1 MNKEKLME
9 VLKIALSRGGDYADI
24 YIEKKFNNE
33 VSCEDNRIE
42 RVISGQ
48 DRGAGIR
55 LISRESSIYA
65 STNKVT
71 EVGLKE
77 LAKEIASNLPESK
90 KKRKKEHSF
99 SSNHNSGSS
108 TAIPPDIIHRIEKL
122 PNEVPMEK
130 KIGLVLL
137 GNRIAREVD
146 RDRIKQVSI
155 SYSDITMDITIAS
168 LSPCSKYVVAN
179 SNCVEERRIYT
190 TYLVSVVAQE
200 GEVIQTGYEPLG
212 GLVGFELFD
221 KYDVKKIARKAAE
234 RAVKM
239 LFARRAPGGE
249 MAVVLT
255 SAAGG
260 TMIHEAIGHSLE
272 ADAVQKK
279 VSPAYAGMLGKRVTS
294 ELITVVDDPTIPNYR
309 GSFHFDDE
317 GTPAQKT
324 ILVERGIL
332 RNYLY
337 DRFTAQKD
345 GTKSTG
351 NGRRGSYHYQPIP
364 RMSNTYIL
372 PGDSDPEE
380 IICSVKKGL
389 LVKKM
394 GGGQVNTA
402 NGDFVFDVEEGYEI
416 INGKVGEMVRG
427 ATLIGNG
434 PEVLNSIIMVGSDL
448 GFNIGTCGKDGQWV
462 PVTDGQ
468 PTILISR
475 LTIGGTRMKST
486 LH

>member
-1 MNKEKLME
+1 MDKEKLME
-9 VLKIALSRGGDYADI
+9 ILKIALSRGGDFADI
-24 YIEKKFNNE
+24 YIEKRFTNR
-33 VSCEDNRIE
+33 VSCEDNKIE
-42 RVISGQ
+42 KIVSGE
-48 DRGAGIR
+48 DVGAGIR
-55 LISRESSIYA
+55 IISGESNIYA

-77 LAKEIASNLPESK
+77 LAKEIASNLPESEK
-90 KKRKKEHSF
+90 MRKKNFSF
-99 SSNHNSGSS
+99 SSNPKSS
-108 TAIPPDIIHRIEKL
+108 TGSRTNIIHKIEK
-122 PNEVPMEK
+122 PPSEVPIEEK
-130 KIGLVLL
+130 IRLVLL

-146 RDRIKQVSI
+146 RDKIKQVSI
-155 SYSDITMDITIAS
+155 SYADTTMDITIANLS
-168 LSPCSKYVVAN
+168 LSSKYGVVN
-179 SNCVEERRIYT
+179 DNQVEEKRIYT

-200 GEVIQTGYEPLG
+200 GEIIQTGYEPLG

-221 KYDVKKIARKAAE
+221 KYDVKKIAREAAE
-234 RAVKM
+234 RAVKI
-239 LFARRAPGGE
+239 LFAQKAPSGE
-249 MAVVLT
+249 MTVVLT
-255 SAAGG
+255 STAGG

-272 ADAVQKK
+272 ADSVQKK
-279 VSPAYAGMLGKRVTS
+279 VSPAYMGMLGKRVTS

-324 ILVERGIL
+324 ILLERGML

-351 NGRRGSYHYQPIP
+351 NGRRESYHHQPIP

-372 PGDSDPEE
+372 PGESQPEE
-380 IICSVKKGL
+380 IIRSVNKGF

-402 NGDFVFDVEEGYEI
+402 NGDFVFEVEEGYEI
-416 INGKVGEMVRG
+416 VNGKVGEMLRG

-468 PTILISR
+468 PTIRIKK
-475 LTIGGTRMKST
+475 LTIGGTHMKST

>member
-1 MNKEKLME
+1 MDKEKLME
-9 VLKIALSRGGDYADI
+9 ILKIALSRGGDFADI
-24 YIEKKFNNE
+24 YIEKRFTNR
-33 VSCEDNRIE
+33 VSCEDNKIE
-42 RVISGQ
+42 KIVSGE
-48 DRGAGIR
+48 DVGAGIR
-55 LISRESSIYA
+55 IISGESNIYA

-71 EVGLKE
+71 EVELKE
-77 LAKEIASNLPESK
+77 LAKEIASNLPESEK
-90 KKRKKEHSF
+90 MRKKNFSF
-99 SSNHNSGSS
+99 SSNPKSS
-108 TAIPPDIIHRIEKL
+108 TGSRTNIIHKIEK
-122 PNEVPMEK
+122 PPGEVPIEEK
-130 KIGLVLL
+130 IRLVLL

-146 RDRIKQVSI
+146 RDKIKQVSI
-155 SYSDITMDITIAS
+155 SYADTTMDITIANLS
-168 LSPCSKYVVAN
+168 LSSKYGVVKDN
-179 SNCVEERRIYT
+179 RIEEKRIYT
-190 TYLVSVVAQE
+190 TYLVNVVAQQE
-200 GEVIQTGYEPLG
+200 EIIQTGYEPLG

-221 KYDVKKIARKAAE
+221 KYDVKKIAREAAE
-234 RAVKM
+234 RAVKI
-239 LFARRAPGGE
+239 LFAQKAPSGE
-249 MAVVLT
+249 MTVVLT
-255 SAAGG
+255 STAGG

-272 ADAVQKK
+272 ADSIQKK
-279 VSPAYAGMLGKRVTS
+279 ISPAYMGMLGKRVTS

-324 ILVERGIL
+324 ILLERGML

-351 NGRRGSYHYQPIP
+351 NGRRESYHHQPIP

-372 PGDSDPEE
+372 PGESQPEE
-380 IICSVKKGL
+380 IIRSVNKGF

-402 NGDFVFDVEEGYEI
+402 NGDFVFEVEEGYEI
-416 INGKVGEMVRG
+416 VNGKVGEMLRG

-468 PTILISR
+468 PTIRIKK
-475 LTIGGTRMKST
+475 LTIGGTHMKST

>member
-1 MNKEKLME
+1 MDKEKLME
-9 VLKIALSRGGDYADI
+9 ILKIALSRGGDFADI
-24 YIEKKFNNE
+24 YIEKRFTNQ

-42 RVISGQ
+42 RLISGQ
-48 DRGAGIR
+48 DVGAGIR
-55 LISRESSIYA
+55 VISGESNIYA

-77 LAKEIASNLPESK
+77 LAKEIASNLPESEK
-90 KKRKKEHSF
+90 TRKKNFSF
-99 SSNHNSGSS
+99 SFKPNLKSS
-108 TAIPPDIIHRIEKL
+108 TGSQTNIIHKIEK
-122 PNEVPMEK
+122 PPSEVPIEE

-137 GNRIAREVD
+137 GNRIARGVD
-146 RDRIKQVSI
+146 RDKIKQVSI
-155 SYSDITMDITIAS
+155 SYADTTMDITIANLS
-168 LSPCSKYVVAN
+168 LSSKYGVVKDN
-179 SNCVEERRIYT
+179 QVEEKRIYT
-190 TYLVSVVAQE
+190 TYLVNVVAQQE
-200 GEVIQTGYEPLG
+200 EIIQTGYEPLG

-221 KYDVKKIARKAAE
+221 KYDIKKIAREAAE

-239 LFARRAPGGE
+239 LFAQKAPSGE
-249 MAVVLT
+249 MTVVLT
-255 SAAGG
+255 STAGG

-272 ADAVQKK
+272 ADSVQKK
-279 VSPAYAGMLGKRVTS
+279 VSPAYMGMLGKRVTS

-324 ILVERGIL
+324 ILLERGML

-351 NGRRGSYHYQPIP
+351 NGRRESYHHQPIP

-372 PGDSDPEE
+372 PGESQPEE
-380 IICSVKKGL
+380 IIRSVNKGF

-402 NGDFVFDVEEGYEI
+402 NGDFVFEVEEGYEI
-416 INGKVGEMVRG
+416 VNGKVGEMLRG

-468 PTILISR
+468 PTIRIKK
-475 LTIGGTRMKST
+475 LTIGGTHMKST

>member
-1 MNKEKLME
+1 MDKEKLME
-9 VLKIALSRGGDYADI
+9 ILKIALGRGGDFADI
-24 YIEKKFNNE
+24 YIENRFTNQI
-33 VSCEDNRIE
+33 SCEDNKIE
-42 RVISGQ
+42 KIVSGQ
-48 DRGAGIR
+48 DVGAGIR
-55 LISRESSIYA
+55 LISGESSIYA

-71 EVGLKE
+71 EIGLKE
-77 LAKEIASNLPESK
+77 LAKEIASNLPESQK
-90 KKRKKEHSF
+90 TRKGKFSF
-99 SSNHNSGSS
+99 SSNPNPKSSGESR
-108 TAIPPDIIHRIEKL
+108 TNIIHRIEK
-122 PNEVPMEK
+122 PPSEVPIEE

-137 GNRIAREVD
+137 GNRIAKEVD

-155 SYSDITMDITIAS
+155 NYSDTTVDITIAN
-168 LSPCSKYVVAN
+168 LSPSLKYGVN
-179 SNCVEERRIYT
+179 GNWIEEKRIYT
-190 TYLVSVVAQE
+190 TYLVNVVAQQ
-200 GEVIQTGYEPLG
+200 GEIIQTGYEPLG

-221 KYDVKKIARKAAE
+221 KYDINKIAREAAE

-239 LFARRAPGGE
+239 LFAKRAPTGE

-272 ADAVQKK
+272 ADSVQKK

-294 ELITVVDDPTIPNYR
+294 ELVTVVDDPTIPNHR

-351 NGRRGSYHYQPIP
+351 NGRRESYHHRPIP

-372 PGDSDPEE
+372 PGEHEPEE
-380 IICSVKKGL
+380 IIRSVKKGF

-402 NGDFVFDVEEGYEI
+402 NGDFVFEVKEGYEI
-416 INGKVGEMVRG
+416 TNGKIGEILRG

-434 PEVLNSIIMVGSDL
+434 PEVLNSIVMVGSDL
-448 GFNIGTCGKDGQWV
+448 GFNIGTCGKDGQLV
-462 PVTDGQ
+462 PVSDGQ
-468 PTILISR
+468 PTIRIKK
-475 LTIGGTRMKST
+475 LTIGGTHMKST
-486 LH
+486 LR

>member
-1 MNKEKLME
+1 MDKEKLIE
-9 VLKIALSRGGDYADI
+9 ILKIALNRGGDFADI
-24 YIEKKFNNE
+24 YIENKFINQ
-33 VSCEDNRIE
+33 VGCEDNRVDKIISGQDVGAGI
-42 RVISGQ
+42 RVISG
-48 DRGAGIR
+48 
-55 LISRESSIYA
+55 ESSIYA
-65 STNKVT
+65 STNRVT
-71 EVGLKE
+71 EVELKE
-77 LAKEIASNLPESK
+77 LAKEVASNLPESGK
-90 KKRKKEHSF
+90 TGRKGSAF
-99 SSNHNSGSS
+99 PSDCNPRSSNENRTNIVHK
-108 TAIPPDIIHRIEKL
+108 IEK
-122 PNEVPMEK
+122 PPTEVPIEEK
-130 KIGLVLL
+130 IRVVLL

-146 RDRIKQVSI
+146 RNRIKQVSI
-155 SYSDITMDITIAS
+155 NYSDTTMDITIAN
-168 LSPCSKYVVAN
+168 LSPYQKYGVAN
-179 SNCVEERRIYT
+179 SCWVEEKRIYT
-190 TYLVSVVAQE
+190 TYLVKVVAQE
-200 GEVIQTGYEPLG
+200 GEIIQTGYEPLG

-221 KYDVKKIARKAAE
+221 RYEIKKIAREAAQ

-239 LFARRAPGGE
+239 LFAKRAPTGE

-272 ADAVQKK
+272 ADSVQKK

-294 ELITVVDDPTIPNYR
+294 QLVTVVDDPTIPNYR

-324 ILVERGIL
+324 ILVEKGIL

-351 NGRRGSYHYQPIP
+351 NGRREAYSHQPIP

-372 PGDSDPEE
+372 PGDCHPEE
-380 IICSVKKGL
+380 IIRSVNKGL

-402 NGDFVFDVEEGYEI
+402 NGDFVFEVEEGYEI
-416 INGKVGEMVRG
+416 INGNVGELLRG

-434 PEVLNSIIMVGSDL
+434 PEVLNSIVMVGSDL
-448 GFNIGTCGKDGQWV
+448 GFNIGTCGKDGQLV

-468 PTILISR
+468 PTIRIKK
-475 LTIGGTRMKST
+475 LTIGGTHMKSA
-486 LH
+486 LR

>member
-1 MNKEKLME
+1 MDKEKLME
-9 VLKIALSRGGDYADI
+9 ILKIALSRGGDFADI
-24 YIEKKFNNE
+24 YIEKRFTNR
-33 VSCEDNRIE
+33 VSCEDNKIE
-42 RVISGQ
+42 KIVSGE
-48 DRGAGIR
+48 DVGAGIR
-55 LISRESSIYA
+55 IISGESNIYA

-77 LAKEIASNLPESK
+77 LAKEIASNLPESEK
-90 KKRKKEHSF
+90 MRKKNFSF
-99 SSNHNSGSS
+99 SSNPKSS
-108 TAIPPDIIHRIEKL
+108 TGSQTNIIHKIEK
-122 PNEVPMEK
+122 PPSEVPMEE
-130 KIGLVLL
+130 KIRLVLL

-146 RDRIKQVSI
+146 RDKIKQVSI
-155 SYSDITMDITIAS
+155 SYADTTMDITIANLS
-168 LSPCSKYVVAN
+168 LSSKYGVVKDN
-179 SNCVEERRIYT
+179 RIEEKRIYT
-190 TYLVSVVAQE
+190 TYLVNVVAQQE
-200 GEVIQTGYEPLG
+200 EIIQTGYEPLG

-221 KYDVKKIARKAAE
+221 KYDVKKIAREAAE

-239 LFARRAPGGE
+239 LFAQKAPSGE
-249 MAVVLT
+249 MTVVLT
-255 SAAGG
+255 STAGG

-272 ADAVQKK
+272 ADSVQKK
-279 VSPAYAGMLGKRVTS
+279 VSPAYMGMLGKRVTS

-324 ILVERGIL
+324 ILLERGML

-351 NGRRGSYHYQPIP
+351 NGRRESYHHQPIP

-372 PGDSDPEE
+372 PGESQPEE
-380 IICSVKKGL
+380 IIRSVNKGF

-402 NGDFVFDVEEGYEI
+402 NGDFVFEVEEGYEI
-416 INGKVGEMVRG
+416 VNGKVGEMLRG

-468 PTILISR
+468 PTIRIKK
-475 LTIGGTRMKST
+475 LTIGGTHMKST

>member
-1 MNKEKLME
+1 MDKEKLME
-9 VLKIALSRGGDYADI
+9 ILKIALSKGGDFADI
-24 YIEKKFNNE
+24 YIEKRFTNR
-33 VSCEDNRIE
+33 VSCEDNKIE
-42 RVISGQ
+42 KIVSGE
-48 DRGAGIR
+48 DVGAGIR
-55 LISRESSIYA
+55 IISGESNIYA

-77 LAKEIASNLPESK
+77 LAKEIASNLPESEK
-90 KKRKKEHSF
+90 MRKKNFSF
-99 SSNHNSGSS
+99 SSNPKSS
-108 TAIPPDIIHRIEKL
+108 TGSQTNIIHKIEK
-122 PNEVPMEK
+122 PPSEVPIEE

-137 GNRIAREVD
+137 GNRIARGVD
-146 RDRIKQVSI
+146 RDKIKQVSI
-155 SYSDITMDITIAS
+155 SYADTTMDITIANLS
-168 LSPCSKYVVAN
+168 LSSKYGVVKDN
-179 SNCVEERRIYT
+179 QVEEKRIYT
-190 TYLVSVVAQE
+190 TYLVNVVAQQE
-200 GEVIQTGYEPLG
+200 EIIQTGYEPLG

-221 KYDVKKIARKAAE
+221 KYDVKKIAREAAE

-239 LFARRAPGGE
+239 LFAQKAPSGE
-249 MAVVLT
+249 MTVVLT
-255 SAAGG
+255 ATAGG

-272 ADAVQKK
+272 ADSIQKK
-279 VSPAYAGMLGKRVTS
+279 VSPAYMGMLGKRVTS

-309 GSFHFDDE
+309 GSFLFDDE

-324 ILVERGIL
+324 ILLERGML

-351 NGRRGSYHYQPIP
+351 NGRRESYHHQPIP

-372 PGDSDPEE
+372 PGESQPEE
-380 IICSVKKGL
+380 IIRSVNKGF

-402 NGDFVFDVEEGYEI
+402 NGDFVFEVEEGYEI
-416 INGKVGEMVRG
+416 VNGKVGKMLRG

-468 PTILISR
+468 PTIRIKK
-475 LTIGGTRMKST
+475 LTIGGTHMKST

>member
-1 MNKEKLME
+1 MDKEKLME
-9 VLKIALSRGGDYADI
+9 ILKIALSGGGDYADI
-24 YIEKKFNNE
+24 YIENRFSNE

-42 RVISGQ
+42 KVVSGQ
-48 DRGAGIR
+48 DVGAGIR
-55 LISRESSIYA
+55 LISGESSIYA

-90 KKRKKEHSF
+90 KTGKKKLSF
-99 SSNHNSGSS
+99 SSKRNPKLSGEIR
-108 TAIPPDIIHRIEKL
+108 TDIIHRIEKL
-122 PNEVPMEK
+122 PSEVPIEE

-137 GNRIAREVD
+137 GNRIAREVN

-155 SYSDITMDITIAS
+155 SYSDATMDITIAN
-168 LSPCSKYVVAN
+168 LSPSSKYGILS
-179 SNCVEERRIYT
+179 SNWIEEKRIYT

-200 GEVIQTGYEPLG
+200 GEIIQTGYEPLG

-221 KYDVKKIARKAAE
+221 KYDVKKIAREAAE

-239 LFARRAPGGE
+239 LFAKRAPTGE

-272 ADAVQKK
+272 ADSVQKK
-279 VSPAYAGMLGKRVTS
+279 VSPAYAGMLGKKVTS

-351 NGRRGSYHYQPIP
+351 NGR
-364 RMSNTYIL
+364 
-372 PGDSDPEE
+372 
-380 IICSVKKGL
+380 II
-389 LVKKM
+389 
-394 GGGQVNTA
+394 
-402 NGDFVFDVEEGYEI
+402 
-416 INGKVGEMVRG
+416 
-427 ATLIGNG
+427 
-434 PEVLNSIIMVGSDL
+434 
-448 GFNIGTCGKDGQWV
+448 
-462 PVTDGQ
+462 
-468 PTILISR
+468 
-475 LTIGGTRMKST
+475 
-486 LH
+486 

>member
-1 MNKEKLME
+1 MDKEKLME
-9 VLKIALSRGGDYADI
+9 ILKIALSRGGDFADI
-24 YIEKKFNNE
+24 YIEKRFTNR
-33 VSCEDNRIE
+33 VSCEDNKIE
-42 RVISGQ
+42 KIVSGE
-48 DRGAGIR
+48 DVGAGIR
-55 LISRESSIYA
+55 IISGESNIYA

-77 LAKEIASNLPESK
+77 LAKEIASNLPESEK
-90 KKRKKEHSF
+90 MRKKNFSF
-99 SSNHNSGSS
+99 SSNPKSS
-108 TAIPPDIIHRIEKL
+108 TGSQTNIIHKIEK
-122 PNEVPMEK
+122 PPSEVPMEE
-130 KIGLVLL
+130 KIRLVLL

-146 RDRIKQVSI
+146 RDKIKQVSI
-155 SYSDITMDITIAS
+155 SYADTTMDITIANLS
-168 LSPCSKYVVAN
+168 LSSKYGVVKDN
-179 SNCVEERRIYT
+179 RIEEKRIYT
-190 TYLVSVVAQE
+190 TYLVNVVAQQE
-200 GEVIQTGYEPLG
+200 EIIQTGYEPLG

-221 KYDVKKIARKAAE
+221 KYDVKKIAREAAE
-234 RAVKM
+234 RAVKI
-239 LFARRAPGGE
+239 LFAQKAPSGE
-249 MAVVLT
+249 MTVVLT
-255 SAAGG
+255 STAGG

-272 ADAVQKK
+272 ADSVQKK
-279 VSPAYAGMLGKRVTS
+279 VSPAYMGMLGKRVTS

-324 ILVERGIL
+324 ILLERGML

-351 NGRRGSYHYQPIP
+351 NGRRESYHHQPIP

-372 PGDSDPEE
+372 PGESQPEE
-380 IICSVKKGL
+380 IIRSVNKGF

-402 NGDFVFDVEEGYEI
+402 NGDFVFEVEEGYEI
-416 INGKVGEMVRG
+416 VNGKVGEMLRG

-468 PTILISR
+468 PTIRIKK
-475 LTIGGTRMKST
+475 LTIGGTHMKST

>member
-1 MNKEKLME
+1 MDKEKLIE
-9 VLKIALSRGGDYADI
+9 ILKIALGRGGDFADI
-24 YIEKKFNNE
+24 YVENKFINQ
-33 VSCEDNRIE
+33 VGCEDNRVDKIISGQDVGAGI
-42 RVISGQ
+42 RVISG
-48 DRGAGIR
+48 
-55 LISRESSIYA
+55 ESSIYA
-65 STNKVT
+65 STNRLK
-71 EVGLKE
+71 EVELKE
-77 LAKEIASNLPESK
+77 LAKEVASNLPESGK
-90 KKRKKEHSF
+90 TGRKGSTFPSDRNPRSSKENRTNIVHK
-99 SSNHNSGSS
+99 
-108 TAIPPDIIHRIEKL
+108 IEK
-122 PNEVPMEK
+122 PPTEVPIEEK
-130 KIGLVLL
+130 IRLVLL

-146 RDRIKQVSI
+146 RNRIKQVSI
-155 SYSDITMDITIAS
+155 NYSDTTMDITIAN
-168 LSPCSKYVVAN
+168 LSPYQKYGVAN
-179 SNCVEERRIYT
+179 SCWVEEKRIYT
-190 TYLVSVVAQE
+190 TYLVKVVAQE
-200 GEVIQTGYEPLG
+200 GQIIQTGYEPLG

-221 KYDVKKIARKAAE
+221 RYDIKKIAREAAQ

-239 LFARRAPGGE
+239 LFAKRAPTGE

-272 ADAVQKK
+272 ADSVQKK
-279 VSPAYAGMLGKRVTS
+279 VSPAYARMLGKRVTS
-294 ELITVVDDPTIPNYR
+294 QLVTVVDDPTIPNYR

-324 ILVERGIL
+324 ILVEKGIL

-351 NGRRGSYHYQPIP
+351 NGRRETYSHQPIP

-372 PGDSDPEE
+372 PGDCRPEE
-380 IICSVKKGL
+380 IIRSVNKGL

-402 NGDFVFDVEEGYEI
+402 NGDFVFEVEEGYEI
-416 INGKVGEMVRG
+416 INGNVGELLRG

-434 PEVLNSIIMVGSDL
+434 PEVLNSIVMVGSDL
-448 GFNIGTCGKDGQWV
+448 GFNIGTCGKDGQLV

-468 PTILISR
+468 PTIRIKK
-475 LTIGGTRMKST
+475 LTIGGTHMKSA
-486 LH
+486 LP

>member
-1 MNKEKLME
+1 MDKEKLME
-9 VLKIALSRGGDYADI
+9 ILKIALSRGGDFADI
-24 YIEKKFNNE
+24 YIEKRFTNR
-33 VSCEDNRIE
+33 VSCEDNKIE
-42 RVISGQ
+42 KIVSGE
-48 DRGAGIR
+48 DVGAGIR
-55 LISRESSIYA
+55 IISGESNIYA

-77 LAKEIASNLPESK
+77 LAKEIASNLPESEK
-90 KKRKKEHSF
+90 MRKKNSSF
-99 SSNHNSGSS
+99 SSKPKSS
-108 TAIPPDIIHRIEKL
+108 TGSRTNIIHKIEK
-122 PNEVPMEK
+122 PPGEVPIEEK
-130 KIGLVLL
+130 IRLVLL

-146 RDRIKQVSI
+146 RDKIKQVSI
-155 SYSDITMDITIAS
+155 SYADTTMDITIANLS
-168 LSPCSKYVVAN
+168 LSSKYGVVKDN
-179 SNCVEERRIYT
+179 RIEEKRIYT
-190 TYLVSVVAQE
+190 TYLVNVVAQQE
-200 GEVIQTGYEPLG
+200 EIIQTGYEPLG

-221 KYDVKKIARKAAE
+221 KYDVKKIAREAAE
-234 RAVKM
+234 RAVKI
-239 LFARRAPGGE
+239 LFAQKAPSGE
-249 MAVVLT
+249 MTVVLT
-255 SAAGG
+255 STAGG

-272 ADAVQKK
+272 ADSIQKK
-279 VSPAYAGMLGKRVTS
+279 ISPAYMGMLGKRVTS

-324 ILVERGIL
+324 ILLERGML

-351 NGRRGSYHYQPIP
+351 NGRRESYHHQPIP

-372 PGDSDPEE
+372 PGESQPEE
-380 IICSVKKGL
+380 IIRSVNKGF

-402 NGDFVFDVEEGYEI
+402 NGDFVFEVEEGYEI
-416 INGKVGEMVRG
+416 VNGKVGEMLRG

-468 PTILISR
+468 PTIRIKK
-475 LTIGGTRMKST
+475 LTIGGTHMKST

>member
-1 MNKEKLME
+1 ME
-9 VLKIALSRGGDYADI
+9 ILKVALSKGGDFADI
-24 YIEKKFNNE
+24 YIEKRFTNQ
-33 VSCEDNRIE
+33 VTCEDNKIE
-42 RVISGQ
+42 KLVSGEDAGAGIRVISG
-48 DRGAGIR
+48 
-55 LISRESSIYA
+55 ESNIYA
-65 STNKVT
+65 STNKIT
-71 EVGLKE
+71 EFGLKE
-77 LAKEIASNLPESK
+77 LAKEIASNISESEK
-90 KKRKKEHSF
+90 RRKKNLSF
-99 SSNHNSGSS
+99 SSNLNPQSS
-108 TAIPPDIIHRIEKL
+108 TASRTNIFHKIEK
-122 PNEVPMEK
+122 PPSEVPIEEK
-130 KIGLVLL
+130 IRLVLL

-155 SYSDITMDITIAS
+155 NYADTTKDITIANLS
-168 LSPCSKYVVAN
+168 LSSKYGVVN
-179 SNCVEERRIYT
+179 GNRVEEKRIYT
-190 TYLVSVVAQE
+190 TYLVHVVAQRE
-200 GEVIQTGYEPLG
+200 EIIQTGYEPLG

-221 KYDVKKIARKAAE
+221 RYDIKKIAREAAE
-234 RAVKM
+234 RAVRM
-239 LFARRAPGGE
+239 LSARRAPTGE
-249 MAVVLT
+249 MTVVLT

-272 ADAVQKK
+272 ADSVQKK
-279 VSPAYAGMLGKRVTS
+279 VSPAYTGMLGKRVTS
-294 ELITVVDDPTIPNYR
+294 ELVTVVDDPTIPNYR

-324 ILVERGIL
+324 ILVEKGIL

-351 NGRRGSYHYQPIP
+351 NGRRESYHHRPIP

-372 PGDSDPEE
+372 PGDYEPEE
-380 IICSVKKGL
+380 IIRSANKGL

-402 NGDFVFDVEEGYEI
+402 NGDFVFEVEEGYEI
-416 INGKVGEMVRG
+416 IDGKVGKMLRG

-434 PEVLNSIIMVGSDL
+434 PEVLNSIVMVGSDL

-462 PVTDGQ
+462 PVADGQ
-468 PTILISR
+468 PTIRIKK
-475 LTIGGTRMKST
+475 LTIGGTHMKST

>member
-1 MNKEKLME
+1 MDKEKLME
-9 VLKIALSRGGDYADI
+9 ILKIALNRGGDFADI
-24 YIEKKFNNE
+24 YIEKRFTNQ

-42 RVISGQ
+42 RLVSGQ
-48 DRGAGIR
+48 DVGAGIR
-55 LISRESSIYA
+55 IISGESNIYA

-77 LAKEIASNLPESK
+77 LAKEIASNLPESEK
-90 KKRKKEHSF
+90 MRKKNFSF
-99 SSNHNSGSS
+99 SSKPNLKSS
-108 TAIPPDIIHRIEKL
+108 TGSRTNIIHKIEK
-122 PNEVPMEK
+122 PPSEVPIEE

-137 GNRIAREVD
+137 GNRIARGVD
-146 RDRIKQVSI
+146 RDKIKQVSI
-155 SYSDITMDITIAS
+155 SYADTTMDITIANLS
-168 LSPCSKYVVAN
+168 LSSKYGVVN
-179 SNCVEERRIYT
+179 DNQVEEKRIYT
-190 TYLVSVVAQE
+190 TYLVNVVAQQE
-200 GEVIQTGYEPLG
+200 EIIQTGYEPLG

-221 KYDVKKIARKAAE
+221 KYDVKKIAREAAE

-239 LFARRAPGGE
+239 LFAQKAPSGE
-249 MAVVLT
+249 MTVVLT
-255 SAAGG
+255 STAGG

-272 ADAVQKK
+272 ADSVQKK
-279 VSPAYAGMLGKRVTS
+279 VSPAYMGMLGKRVTS

-324 ILVERGIL
+324 ILLERGML

-351 NGRRGSYHYQPIP
+351 NGRRESYHHQPIP

-372 PGDSDPEE
+372 PGESQPEE
-380 IICSVKKGL
+380 IIRSVNKGF

-402 NGDFVFDVEEGYEI
+402 NGDFVFEVEEGYEI
-416 INGKVGEMVRG
+416 VNGKVGEMLRG

-468 PTILISR
+468 PTIRIKK
-475 LTIGGTRMKST
+475 LTIGGTHMKST

>member
-1 MNKEKLME
+1 MDKEKLTE
-9 VLKIALSRGGDYADI
+9 ILRIAISGGGDFADI
-24 YIEKKFNNE
+24 YIENRFTNK
-33 VSCEDNRIE
+33 VTCEDNRIE
-42 RVISGQ
+42 KIVSGQ
-48 DRGAGIR
+48 DMGAGIR
-55 LISRESSIYA
+55 LISGESSIYA
-65 STNKVT
+65 STNRVT
-71 EVGLKE
+71 EAGLKE
-77 LAKEIASNLPESK
+77 LAKEIANNLPESEK
-90 KKRKKEHSF
+90 TRKGSLSF
-99 SSNHNSGSS
+99 SSNRDLKSS
-108 TAIPPDIIHRIEKL
+108 SESRANIIHRIEK
-122 PNEVPMEK
+122 PPGKVPIEE

-155 SYSDITMDITIAS
+155 NYSDNIIDITIANLA
-168 LSPCSKYVVAN
+168 LSSKYGMVN
-179 SNCVEERRIYT
+179 GNCIEEKRTYT

-200 GEVIQTGYEPLG
+200 GEIIQTGYEPLG

-221 KYDVKKIARKAAE
+221 RYDIKKIAREAAE

-239 LFARRAPGGE
+239 LFAKRAPTGE

-272 ADAVQKK
+272 ADSVQKK

-294 ELITVVDDPTIPNYR
+294 ELVNVVDDPTILNYR

-324 ILVERGIL
+324 MLVERGIL

-351 NGRRGSYHYQPIP
+351 NGRRESYHHQPIP

-372 PGDSDPEE
+372 PGDHKPEE
-380 IICSVKKGL
+380 IIRSVNKGL

-402 NGDFVFDVEEGYEI
+402 NGDFVFEVEEGYEI
-416 INGKVGEMVRG
+416 INGKVGEVLRG

-434 PEVLNSIIMVGSDL
+434 PEVLNSIVMVGSDL
-448 GFNIGTCGKDGQWV
+448 GFNIGTCGKDGQLV

-468 PTILISR
+468 PTIRIKK
-475 LTIGGTRMKST
+475 LTIGGTRVKST
-486 LH
+486 LR

>member
-1 MNKEKLME
+1 MDKEKLME
-9 VLKIALSRGGDYADI
+9 ILKIALSRGGDFADI
-24 YIEKKFNNE
+24 YIEKRFTNR
-33 VSCEDNRIE
+33 VSCEDNKIE
-42 RVISGQ
+42 RLISGQDVGAGIRVISG
-48 DRGAGIR
+48 
-55 LISRESSIYA
+55 ESNIYA

-77 LAKEIASNLPESK
+77 LAKEIASNLPESEK
-90 KKRKKEHSF
+90 TRKKNFSF
-99 SSNHNSGSS
+99 SSNPKSS
-108 TAIPPDIIHRIEKL
+108 TGSQTNIIHKIEK
-122 PNEVPMEK
+122 PPSEVPIEE

-146 RDRIKQVSI
+146 RDKIKQVSI
-155 SYSDITMDITIAS
+155 SYADTTMDITIANLS
-168 LSPCSKYVVAN
+168 LSSKYGVVKDN
-179 SNCVEERRIYT
+179 QVEEKRIYT

-200 GEVIQTGYEPLG
+200 GEIIQTGYEPLG

-221 KYDVKKIARKAAE
+221 KYDVKKIAREAAE

-239 LFARRAPGGE
+239 LFAQKAPSGE
-249 MAVVLT
+249 MTVVLT
-255 SAAGG
+255 STAGG

-272 ADAVQKK
+272 ADSVQKK
-279 VSPAYAGMLGKRVTS
+279 VSPAYMGMLGKRVTS

-324 ILVERGIL
+324 ILLERGML

-351 NGRRGSYHYQPIP
+351 NGRRESYHHQPIP

-372 PGDSDPEE
+372 PGEYQPEE
-380 IICSVKKGL
+380 IIRSVNKGF

-402 NGDFVFDVEEGYEI
+402 NGDFVFEVEEGYEI
-416 INGKVGEMVRG
+416 VNGKVGEMLRG

-468 PTILISR
+468 PTIRIKK
-475 LTIGGTRMKST
+475 LTIGGTHMKST

>member
-1 MNKEKLME
+1 MDKEKLME
-9 VLKIALSRGGDYADI
+9 ILKIALSRGGDFADI
-24 YIEKKFNNE
+24 YIEKRFTNR
-33 VSCEDNRIE
+33 VSCEDNKIE
-42 RVISGQ
+42 KIVSGE
-48 DRGAGIR
+48 DVGAGIR
-55 LISRESSIYA
+55 IISGESNIYA

-77 LAKEIASNLPESK
+77 LAKEIASNLPESEK
-90 KKRKKEHSF
+90 TRKKNFSF
-99 SSNHNSGSS
+99 SSNPKSS
-108 TAIPPDIIHRIEKL
+108 TGSQTNIIHKIEK
-122 PNEVPMEK
+122 PPSEVPIEE

-146 RDRIKQVSI
+146 RDKIKQVSI
-155 SYSDITMDITIAS
+155 SYADTTMDITIANLS
-168 LSPCSKYVVAN
+168 LSSKYGVVKDN
-179 SNCVEERRIYT
+179 QVEEKRIYT

-200 GEVIQTGYEPLG
+200 GEIIQTGYEPLG

-221 KYDVKKIARKAAE
+221 KYDVKKIAREAAE

-239 LFARRAPGGE
+239 LFAQKAPSGE
-249 MAVVLT
+249 MTVVLT
-255 SAAGG
+255 STAGG

-272 ADAVQKK
+272 ADSVQKK
-279 VSPAYAGMLGKRVTS
+279 VSPAYMGMLGKRVTS

-324 ILVERGIL
+324 ILLERGML

-351 NGRRGSYHYQPIP
+351 NGRRESYHHQPIP

-372 PGDSDPEE
+372 PGESQPEE
-380 IICSVKKGL
+380 IIRSVNKGF

-402 NGDFVFDVEEGYEI
+402 NGDFVFEVEEGYEI
-416 INGKVGEMVRG
+416 VNGKVGEMLRG

-468 PTILISR
+468 PTIRIKK
-475 LTIGGTRMKST
+475 LTIGGTHMKST

>member
-1 MNKEKLME
+1 MDKEKLVE
-9 VLKIALSRGGDYADI
+9 ILKIALSRGGDYADI
-24 YIEKKFNNE
+24 YIENRFSNE
-33 VSCEDNRIE
+33 VGCEDNKIE
-42 RVISGQ
+42 KIVSGQ
-48 DRGAGIR
+48 DMGAGIR

-77 LAKEIASNLPESK
+77 LAKEIASNFPESK
-90 KKRKKEHSF
+90 KTRKKKPFF
-99 SSNHNSGSS
+99 SSNRNPQASS
-108 TAIPPDIIHRIEKL
+108 ESRTDVIHGIEKL
-122 PNEVPMEK
+122 PSEVPIEEK
-130 KIGLVLL
+130 IRLVLL
-137 GNRIAREVD
+137 GNQIAREVD
-146 RDRIKQVSI
+146 RDKIKQVSI
-155 SYSDITMDITIAS
+155 NYSDATMDITIAN
-168 LSPCSKYVVAN
+168 LSPSSKYGILT
-179 SNCVEERRIYT
+179 SNRVKEKRIYT
-190 TYLVSVVAQE
+190 TYLVNVVAQQ
-200 GEVIQTGYEPLG
+200 GEIIQTGYEPLG
-212 GLVGFELFD
+212 GVVGFELFD
-221 KYDVKKIARKAAE
+221 KYDIKKIAREAAE

-239 LFARRAPGGE
+239 LFAKRAPTGE

-272 ADAVQKK
+272 ADSVQKK

-294 ELITVVDDPTIPNYR
+294 ELVTVVDDPTIPNQR

-351 NGRRGSYHYQPIP
+351 NGRRESYHHQPIP
-364 RMSNTYIL
+364 RMSNTYIV
-372 PGDSDPEE
+372 PGEHEPEE
-380 IICSVKKGL
+380 IIRSVKKGL

-402 NGDFVFDVEEGYEI
+402 NGDFVFEVKEGYEI
-416 INGKVGEMVRG
+416 TNGKTGEILRG

-434 PEVLNSIIMVGSDL
+434 PEVLNSIVMVGSDL
-448 GFNIGTCGKDGQWV
+448 GFNIGTCGKDGQLV

-468 PTILISR
+468 PTIRIKK
-475 LTIGGTRMKST
+475 LTIGGTYVKST
-486 LH
+486 LR

>member
-1 MNKEKLME
+1 MDKEKLME
-9 VLKIALSRGGDYADI
+9 VLKIALSRGGDFADI
-24 YIEKKFNNE
+24 YIEKRFTNR
-33 VSCEDNRIE
+33 VSCEDNKIE
-42 RVISGQ
+42 KIVSGE
-48 DRGAGIR
+48 DVGAGIR
-55 LISRESSIYA
+55 IISGESNIYA

-77 LAKEIASNLPESK
+77 LAKEIASNLPESEK
-90 KKRKKEHSF
+90 MRKKNFSF
-99 SSNHNSGSS
+99 SSNPKSS
-108 TAIPPDIIHRIEKL
+108 TGSQTNIIHKIEK
-122 PNEVPMEK
+122 PPSEVPIEE

-137 GNRIAREVD
+137 GNRIARGVD
-146 RDRIKQVSI
+146 RDKIKQVSI
-155 SYSDITMDITIAS
+155 SYADTTMDITIANLS
-168 LSPCSKYVVAN
+168 LSSKYGVVKDN
-179 SNCVEERRIYT
+179 QVEEKRIYT
-190 TYLVSVVAQE
+190 TYLVNVVAQQE
-200 GEVIQTGYEPLG
+200 EIIQTGYEPLG

-221 KYDVKKIARKAAE
+221 KYDVKKIAREAAE

-239 LFARRAPGGE
+239 LFAQKAPSGE
-249 MAVVLT
+249 MTVVLT
-255 SAAGG
+255 ATAGG

-272 ADAVQKK
+272 ADSIQKK
-279 VSPAYAGMLGKRVTS
+279 VSPAYMGMLGKRVTS

-309 GSFHFDDE
+309 GSFLFDDE

-324 ILVERGIL
+324 ILLERGML

-351 NGRRGSYHYQPIP
+351 NGRRESYHHQPIP

-372 PGDSDPEE
+372 PGESQPEE
-380 IICSVKKGL
+380 IIRSVNKGF

-402 NGDFVFDVEEGYEI
+402 NGDFVFEVEEGYEI
-416 INGKVGEMVRG
+416 VNGKVGEMLRG

-468 PTILISR
+468 PTIRIKK
-475 LTIGGTRMKST
+475 LTIGGTHMKST

>member
-1 MNKEKLME
+1 MDKEKLME
-9 VLKIALSRGGDYADI
+9 ILRIALSKGGEFADV
-24 YIEKKFNNE
+24 YVEKRFTNE
-33 VSCEDNRIE
+33 ISCEDNRIE
-42 RVISGQ
+42 KIISGQDLGAGIRVISG
-48 DRGAGIR
+48 
-55 LISRESSIYA
+55 ESSIYA

-71 EVGLKE
+71 EVGLKD
-77 LAKEIASNLPESK
+77 LAKEIASNLPESE
-90 KKRKKEHSF
+90 RTRRGSISF
-99 SSNHNSGSS
+99 SSNYNSKSS
-108 TAIPPDIIHRIEKL
+108 TESRANIIHRIEK
-122 PNEVPMEK
+122 PPTEVPIEK
-130 KIGLVLL
+130 KIRLVLL
-137 GNRIAREVD
+137 GNQIAREVD
-146 RDRIKQVSI
+146 RDRIKQVSVT
-155 SYSDITMDITIAS
+155 YSDTTMGITIAN
-168 LSPCSKYVVAN
+168 LSSSSGYGVIN
-179 SNCVEERRIYT
+179 GNWVEEKRIYT
-190 TYLVSVVAQE
+190 TYLVRVVAQE
-200 GEVIQTGYEPLG
+200 GEIIQTGYEPLG

-221 KYDVKKIARKAAE
+221 KYDIKKIAREAAD

-239 LFARRAPGGE
+239 LSAKRAPAGE

-272 ADAVQKK
+272 ADSVQKK
-279 VSPAYAGMLGKRVTS
+279 VSPAYMGMLGKRVTS
-294 ELITVVDDPTIPNYR
+294 ELVTVVDDPTIPNYR

-324 ILVERGIL
+324 ILVEKGML

-351 NGRRGSYHYQPIP
+351 NGRRESYHHQPIP

-372 PGDSDPEE
+372 PGNYEPEE
-380 IICSVKKGL
+380 IIRSVNKGV

-402 NGDFVFDVEEGYEI
+402 NGDFVFEVGEGYEI
-416 INGKVGEMVRG
+416 INGKVGEMLRG

-434 PEVLNSIIMVGSDL
+434 PEVLNSIVMVGSDL

-462 PVTDGQ
+462 PVADGQ
-468 PTILISR
+468 PTIRIKK
-475 LTIGGTRMKST
+475 LTIGGTHVKSA